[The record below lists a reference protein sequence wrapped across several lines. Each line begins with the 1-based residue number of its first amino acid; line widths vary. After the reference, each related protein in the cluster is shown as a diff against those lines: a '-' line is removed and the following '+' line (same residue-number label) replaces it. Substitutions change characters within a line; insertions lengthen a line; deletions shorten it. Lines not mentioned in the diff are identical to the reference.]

1 LRRRGSSNQ
10 WRWLVNGEH
19 GASMNTH
26 GRLVLA
32 PSPLP
37 QLRLSPL
44 LLMVP
49 GAAGFIMI
57 RTEDE
62 LDIHVGESQPL
73 PWFLA

>member
-1 LRRRGSSNQ
+1 
-10 WRWLVNGEH
+10 
-19 GASMNTH
+19 MNTH

-37 QLRLSPL
+37 RLRLLPL
-44 LLMVP
+44 LLMGEAVP
-49 GAAGFIMI
+49 GAATGAGAAGFTMI

-73 PWFLA
+73 PRFLA